1 MLNQK
6 DLANSEEVVITRDVQ
21 KWFRKLH
28 VLRGVHLRVRK
39 GETVIICGPS
49 GSGKSTFIRTLNG
62 LEPIQHG
69 EIMVAGHQV
78 HNRRTP
84 LREVRKDVGIV
95 FQDYNLFPH
104 LDVLKNI
111 TLALVKVRHVN
122 PREAEEIAFGLLE
135 SVRLADK
142 ARSYPGSLSGGQT
155 QRVAIVRAL
164 ALNPKLMLFDEP
176 TSALDPELI
185 GDVLD
190 LMAELSDKGMT
201 MVVVTHELGFAQ
213 RVADRIAF
221 FDDGKIIEEAPPTE
235 IIHNPR
241 NERTKQFMRQ
251 VGVK

>member
-6 DLANSEEVVITRDVQ
+6 DLTNPAEVVRTKDVQ

-28 VLRGVHLRVRK
+28 VLKGVSFRVRK
-39 GETVIICGPS
+39 GETVVICGPS

-62 LEPIQHG
+62 LEPIQQG
-69 EIMVAGHQV
+69 EIIVAGHHV
-78 HNRRTP
+78 HNRRIA
-84 LREVRKDVGIV
+84 LRELRKDVGIV

-104 LDVLKNI
+104 FNVLKNI
-111 TLALVKVRHVN
+111 TLALVKVGHLNV
-122 PREAEEIAFGLLE
+122 REAEEVAFSLLE
-135 SVRLADK
+135 SVKLADK
-142 ARSYPGSLSGGQT
+142 TRSFPGSLSGGQR

-190 LMAELSDKGMT
+190 LMAQLADKGMT

-213 RVADRIAF
+213 GVADRIAF
-221 FDDGKIIEEAPPTE
+221 FDDGKIIEEASPTQ
-235 IIHNPR
+235 IIHNPI

>member
-6 DLANSEEVVITRDVQ
+6 DLTNPAEVVRTKDVQ

-28 VLRGVHLRVRK
+28 VLKGVNFRVRK
-39 GETVIICGPS
+39 GETVVMCGPS

-62 LEPIQHG
+62 LEPIQQG
-69 EIMVAGHQV
+69 EIIVAGHHV
-78 HNRRTP
+78 HNRRIA
-84 LREVRKDVGIV
+84 LRELRKDVGIV

-104 LDVLKNI
+104 LNVLKNI
-111 TLALVKVRHVN
+111 TLALVKVGHLNV
-122 PREAEEIAFGLLE
+122 REAEEVAFSLLK
-135 SVRLADK
+135 SFKLADK
-142 ARSYPGSLSGGQT
+142 ARSFPGFLSGGQR

-190 LMAELSDKGMT
+190 LMTQLADKGMT

-213 RVADRIAF
+213 GVADRIAF

-235 IIHNPR
+235 IIHNPI